1 MNYTIL
7 KNIRKFNKIILIF
20 GILLICFSIQTKSI
34 QAEENN
40 VIKVGYPIVEGFT
53 EIKDGVYSGYAY
65 EYLREI
71 AKYTG
76 WEYEFVEMSLND
88 AMNELKNGN
97 IDIVAG
103 MLKNDQSITIYD
115 FPEYDSGY
123 TYTTLSILKDNE
135 NISQSNFET
144 LNGLKVGYFETSKVR
159 LNNFIKFCENN
170 SITNIDLIPYPF
182 QTGKELSEALE
193 SKEVDA
199 IIDGD
204 LLTNKNE
211 KVVVK
216 FGAIPYYFATTKG
229 NTKITQQL
237 NHVLFKIKESDPAF
251 NQKLYNKYFQINKEH
266 FFILTEEEQ
275 SYINNMAPLKAI
287 YIDNY
292 NPLQYYDINTKK
304 PAGIFIDVMNL
315 ITQKSGLRFELVR
328 VKSYEEAY
336 ELIKAKKADLIIGA
350 PSIYPIAD
358 ENEFTLTK
366 SYLKFDMV
374 EVVRKNKN
382 NQQNNP
388 KIIALPI
395 GGAYYNINND
405 YEINLYDT
413 FEECLTAV
421 EKGIAD
427 LTCGNNHSV
436 SNYLAAG
443 YYPNLTVISND
454 FKTEVSIGLAKPT
467 NNNLLSIINKAIYS
481 LSEEEIKDIIYL
493 NTINIKHSVT
503 LKQFFFDNLAL
514 CIAVIILF
522 LSLISIITYLLVR
535 IKFKNLVL
543 SKELLLKKSQT
554 DPLTG
559 LYNRDA
565 FEQSVI
571 NYLNTKNPILYGA
584 FIIIDIDY
592 FKQIN
597 DSLGH
602 KVGDDLLKDFSQLL
616 KEFFSLEDI
625 LCRWGG
631 DEFIVF
637 MKDIE
642 ENNLQIVNQKLHQ
655 LCQLMN
661 KDISYNGCSKKISL
675 SIGSTVIKQNLD
687 FNEIY
692 QQADTLLYE
701 VKRNGRNGFKVN
713 INS

>member
-1 MNYTIL
+1 M
-7 KNIRKFNKIILIF
+7 
-20 GILLICFSIQTKSI
+20 
-34 QAEENN
+34 
-40 VIKVGYPIVEGFT
+40 
-53 EIKDGVYSGYAY
+53 
-65 EYLREI
+65 
-71 AKYTG
+71 
-76 WEYEFVEMSLND
+76 
-88 AMNELKNGN
+88 
-97 IDIVAG
+97 
-103 MLKNDQSITIYD
+103 
-115 FPEYDSGY
+115 
-123 TYTTLSILKDNE
+123 
-135 NISQSNFET
+135 
-144 LNGLKVGYFETSKVR
+144 
-159 LNNFIKFCENN
+159 
-170 SITNIDLIPYPF
+170 
-182 QTGKELSEALE
+182 AL
-193 SKEVDA
+193 
-199 IIDGD
+199 
-204 LLTNKNE
+204 
-211 KVVVK
+211 
-216 FGAIPYYFATTKG
+216 
-229 NTKITQQL
+229 
-237 NHVLFKIKESDPAF
+237 
-251 NQKLYNKYFQINKEH
+251 
-266 FFILTEEEQ
+266 
-275 SYINNMAPLKAI
+275 
-287 YIDNY
+287 
-292 NPLQYYDINTKK
+292 
-304 PAGIFIDVMNL
+304 
-315 ITQKSGLRFELVR
+315 
-328 VKSYEEAY
+328 
-336 ELIKAKKADLIIGA
+336 
-350 PSIYPIAD
+350 PIAD

-661 KDISYNGCSKKISL
+661 KDISYNGGFSTSIASRPCS
-675 SIGSTVIKQNLD
+675 STS
-687 FNEIY
+687 
-692 QQADTLLYE
+692 
-701 VKRNGRNGFKVN
+701 G
-713 INS
+713 